1 MKILAVFAPER
12 SKRFPGAPTMKE
24 VGYDI
29 NSAVGRYI
37 AAPKGVPAE
46 KRTILEDTFKTIL
59 SNPEVIARYEN
70 AGTVVAWKSGE
81 ELRKMFEEYEKE
93 GRAMVEFYQKT
104 QSK

>member
-24 VGYDI
+24 VGYAS

-37 AAPKGVPAE
+37 AAPKGGPAE
-46 KRTILEDTFKTIL
+46 KRTILEDAFKTIL

>member
-1 MKILAVFAPER
+1 M
-12 SKRFPGAPTMKE
+12 
-24 VGYDI
+24 
-29 NSAVGRYI
+29 
-37 AAPKGVPAE
+37 PAE

>member
-1 MKILAVFAPER
+1 M
-12 SKRFPGAPTMKE
+12 
-24 VGYDI
+24 
-29 NSAVGRYI
+29 
-37 AAPKGVPAE
+37 
-46 KRTILEDTFKTIL
+46 
-59 SNPEVIARYEN
+59 IARYEN